1 MIKTKHYEN
10 VPALRMWP
18 QKQEGISESS
28 TNQTQQQQQQ
38 QENNNKKKTA
48 LHNFETSNTN
58 PNNSAANL
66 PKSVPANAYI
76 NSLLSSK

>member
-1 MIKTKHYEN
+1 
-10 VPALRMWP
+10 MWP
-18 QKQEGISESS
+18 QKQEGISETS

-38 QENNNKKKTA
+38 QENNNKKKTT

-58 PNNSAANL
+58 CPNNSAANL
-66 PKSVPANAYI
+66 AKTVPANAYI